1 MKLTEYLEIIAYDI
15 GFWLTAFQNPD
26 YPIERLGEVSVQVTA
41 KLRAAAIMALLGKGD
56 SDAFFHN
63 LIRSA
68 RCRIAYLQRLSDAG
82 VSGDHHQ
89 ASGRVDPFLDA
100 VAAAD
105 FESARQIV
113 ARSPREWL
121 QGHEYEDD
129 FCYAQIVHGLITIPT
144 DLTRLETLFEQF
156 ERVLDG
162 QPDARLDVCRAI
174 ARRDQ
179 AAFDEAFEALLAQ
192 RTRQIDAEK
201 ARKKIEEPTMIA
213 ERQVYVDG
221 LALLQI
227 ATRLKF
233 ATQSEYL
240 YCPSLARVPMQ
251 RPFPGE

>member
-1 MKLTEYLEIIAYDI
+1 VKLAEYLEPLGYDI
-15 GFWLTAFQNPD
+15 AFWLTAFQNPD
-26 YPIERLGEVSVQVTA
+26 YPIPQLGEVSVQVSQ
-41 KLRAAAIMALLGKGD
+41 KLRTAAIIALLTKGS
-56 SDAFFHN
+56 SDAFYHN

-68 RCRIAYLQRLSDAG
+68 RSRIAYLDRLASAG
-82 VSGDHHQ
+82 VTDDHHQ

-105 FESARQIV
+105 FDSARRIV
-113 ARSPREWL
+113 ALSLREWL
-121 QGHEYEDD
+121 RDHEYEDD
-129 FCYAQIVHGLITIPT
+129 FCYAQIVHGLITVPT
-144 DLTRLETLFEQF
+144 DVTRLERFFERF

-162 QPDARLDVCRAI
+162 QADARLDVCRAI

-192 RTRQIDAEK
+192 RTRRIEAEK

-213 ERQVYVDG
+213 ERQVYIEG

-233 ATQSEYL
+233 ATQSDYL
-240 YCPSLARVPMQ
+240 YCPSVARLPMQ